1 MPACWYCTCVFRGVL
16 FYLSRQNPQQS
27 PVWYLMLGLLPFI
40 QVDDLTH
47 LSIIRQESLTPSL
60 TLLQLLDKPH
70 GFHQRYY
77 YRLHDKGLPQSAN
90 DIKAAWKHSVRT
102 ILGTT

>member
-1 MPACWYCTCVFRGVL
+1 MPTCWYCTCVFWGVL

-47 LSIIRQESLTPSL
+47 LSLIRQESLTPGL
-60 TLLQLLDKPH
+60 TLLQLLDSH
-70 GFHQRYY
+70 TVSINDYY
-77 YRLHDKGLPQSAN
+77 YRLHDKGLPESAN